1 MTSFLL
7 SLVET
12 QSQASMVRDEHY
24 ANREGGREGRREGGR
39 ERAAVAKL
47 DLELLARGLA
57 SPLLHTWSGSDWT
70 LELVWNGG
78 SRAGYVLTFLLCK
91 AHCIAFGPI

>member
-24 ANREGGREGRREGGR
+24 TNREGGREGGR
-39 ERAAVAKL
+39 EHAASAL
-47 DLELLARGLA
+47 DLELLAQGLA

-91 AHCIAFGPI
+91 AHCIALGPI